1 MIRAVPRAATSS
13 DVFNAIAE
21 PQRRAILEV
30 LAGDERSV
38 NEVVNALGL
47 AQPSISKHLRV
58 LRDVGL
64 VQSRRDGRQI
74 WYRTNA
80 HAIRPL
86 YEWAGTFER
95 FWNQQLRRIK
105 ERAESSQ
112 RPTRPDDVQPEKS
125 QNTVGRRFRDG

>member
-1 MIRAVPRAATSS
+1 
-13 DVFNAIAE
+13 VFNAVAE

-30 LAGDERSV
+30 LAAQERSV
-38 NEVVNALGL
+38 NDVVNALGVT
-47 AQPSISKHLRV
+47 QPSISKHLRV

-64 VQSRRDGRQI
+64 VWSRREGRQI

-95 FWNQQLRRIK
+95 YWNQQLSRIK
-105 ERAESSQ
+105 QRAEANARAMREVGSQ
-112 RPTRPDDVQPEKS
+112 SKKHHR
-125 QNTVGRRFRDG
+125 

>member
-1 MIRAVPRAATSS
+1 MIAGVPRAATTS

-38 NEVVNALGL
+38 NQVVTALGL

-58 LRDVGL
+58 LREVGL

-74 WYRTNA
+74 WYRTNPY
-80 HAIRPL
+80 AIKPV
-86 YEWAGTFER
+86 YEWAGAFER
-95 FWNQQLRRIK
+95 FWGQHLRRIK

-112 RPTRPDDVQPEKS
+112 RPAQQDDTHVWKPQKPHH
-125 QNTVGRRFRDG
+125 

>member
-1 MIRAVPRAATSS
+1 MPTLVYNVRMPRAATTS

-21 PQRRAILEV
+21 PQRRAILEL
-30 LAGDERSV
+30 LAGEERSV
-38 NEVVNALGL
+38 NDVVSLLGL

-58 LRDVGL
+58 LRKVGL
-64 VQSRRDGRQI
+64 VHSRRDGRQI

-80 HAIRPL
+80 HAIKPL

-95 FWNQQLRRIK
+95 FWSQQLRRIK

-112 RPTRPDDVQPEKS
+112 PPARQERT
-125 QNTVGRRFRDG
+125 RFRKP

>member
-1 MIRAVPRAATSS
+1 LEYDFRVARAATTS
-13 DVFNAIAE
+13 DVFSAIAE

-30 LAGDERSV
+30 LAGEERSV

-58 LRDVGL
+58 LREVGL
-64 VQSRRDGRQI
+64 VHSRRDGRQV

-95 FWNQQLRRIK
+95 FWSQQLRRIK

-112 RPTRPDDVQPEKS
+112 RPARQEGTPVPKPQK
-125 QNTVGRRFRDG
+125 QHY